1 MSEEVITYNDNSSR
15 FIGRHQHLTY

>member
-15 FIGRHQHLTY
+15 FTGRHQHLTH